1 MAASAFLQVARA
13 VAAQLARV
21 VFDDVVGSVV
31 SDDVVGAVSQEL
43 DAS

>member
-1 MAASAFLQVARA
+1 MAASAFLQVTGA

-31 SDDVVGAVSQEL
+31 SDDVVGTVSEEF
-43 DAS
+43 DAA